1 MLRLYDGAKK
11 TLRGGV
17 EDEAEKANQ
26 ENQEEGQEDVNLK
39 SQKHERTLKAA
50 YRSFVIAGKPKTDT
64 DS

>member
-1 MLRLYDGAKK
+1 MYDGAKK

-39 SQKHERTLKAA
+39 SQEHERTLKVA